1 MNNYRLIESA
11 KGIKYIICE
20 TECVAVSVIGEELD
34 LAHCD
39 GFEESG
45 DDIGDDGGMT
55 CPVHAVLNVIDSA
68 GLNTT
73 ANDLRAQLADVRIQ
87 VNRYH
92 ERCNGLQQ
100 TIAQL
105 RKADTVRPEA
115 IEIDSGSVS
124 SVQRD
129 AWDEGFGSGVN
140 EAMNGFISK
149 RNPYGDP

>member
-1 MNNYRLIESA
+1 MTPPRSYEVYPITLDNDALLDVNSDGKVILVDCDEYSAEIDENSTGDTITIHNEECAEISLYVTNVLALIDE
-11 KGIKYIICE
+11 Y
-20 TECVAVSVIGEELD
+20 T
-34 LAHCD
+34 
-39 GFEESG
+39 
-45 DDIGDDGGMT
+45 
-55 CPVHAVLNVIDSA
+55 
-68 GLNTT
+68 LNTT
-73 ANDLRAQLADVRIQ
+73 ANDLRAQLAAA
-87 VNRYH
+87 N
-92 ERCNGLQQ
+92 E

>member
-1 MNNYRLIESA
+1 MMTPPRSYEAYPITLDNDALLDVNSDGKVILVDCDEYSAEIDENSTGDTITIHNEGCAEISLYVTNVLALIDE
-11 KGIKYIICE
+11 Y
-20 TECVAVSVIGEELD
+20 T
-34 LAHCD
+34 
-39 GFEESG
+39 
-45 DDIGDDGGMT
+45 
-55 CPVHAVLNVIDSA
+55 
-68 GLNTT
+68 LNTT
-73 ANDLRAQLADVRIQ
+73 ANDLRAQLAAA
-87 VNRYH
+87 N
-92 ERCNGLQQ
+92 E

>member
-73 ANDLRAQLADVRIQ
+73 ANDLRAQLADA
-87 VNRYH
+87 N
-92 ERCNGLQQ
+92 E

-124 SVQRD
+124 AVQRD

>member
-1 MNNYRLIESA
+1 
-11 KGIKYIICE
+11 
-20 TECVAVSVIGEELD
+20 
-34 LAHCD
+34 
-39 GFEESG
+39 
-45 DDIGDDGGMT
+45 
-55 CPVHAVLNVIDSA
+55 VLNVIDSA

-73 ANDLRAQLADVRIQ
+73 ANDLRAQLAAA
-87 VNRYH
+87 N
-92 ERCNGLQQ
+92 E

-124 SVQRD
+124 AVQRD

>member
-1 MNNYRLIESA
+1 MSPTFKALIDE
-11 KGIKYIICE
+11 Y
-20 TECVAVSVIGEELD
+20 T
-34 LAHCD
+34 
-39 GFEESG
+39 
-45 DDIGDDGGMT
+45 
-55 CPVHAVLNVIDSA
+55 LNA
-68 GLNTT
+68 T

-124 SVQRD
+124 AVQRD

>member
-73 ANDLRAQLADVRIQ
+73 SNDLRAQLDKAGALLMSY
-87 VNRYH
+87 N
-92 ERCNGLQQ
+92 
-100 TIAQL
+100 AQL
-105 RKADTVRPEA
+105 AEANGQLERLKKLRDLKCVELNIENKAR
-115 IEIDSGSVS
+115 IESLERELSES
-124 SVQRD
+124 RR
-129 AWDEGFGSGVN
+129 ET
-140 EAMNGFISK
+140 
-149 RNPYGDP
+149 RNLLGMRRLND